1 MSAIGAIP
9 PNGFLPSAPRKRRS
23 EFFFTIVCVRDAGVT
38 AATTSRMER
47 DEEVFRLARGLYQ
60 PSGAPLDGNHSL
72 AELAKRVP
80 RGVVCLVSALA
91 FHGLTDQL
99 S

>member
-1 MSAIGAIP
+1 MTAVGAIS
-9 PNGFLPSAPRKRRS
+9 PNGFLPLAPRKRRS
-23 EFFFTIVCVRDAGVT
+23 EFFVTSVCVRAAGVT

-47 DEEVFRLARGLYQ
+47 DEEVLRLARDLYQ
-60 PSGAPLDGNHSL
+60 LSGAPLDGNHSL